1 MSQSRSLPEG
11 LDRGAPLQESN
22 VGAEVVNRSD
32 RLRQHAKLRTNAMLV
47 KRHGRKPGTQYVTK
61 PNRFPSSA
69 NASLLCL
76 ALITIA
82 SIVPRMTHT
91 LSTQSPVANVR
102 EDILESSDSDF
113 DPRETANGDAME

>member
-11 LDRGAPLQESN
+11 LDREAPLQESN

-47 KRHGRKPGTQYVTK
+47 KRQKKTRHTNVTK